1 MANAVFP
8 KFKENILAGG
18 AGVFSLSGA
27 VVKVWAYNSY
37 TYDAA
42 DVYISDTNI
51 SASAGVQKSLALTT
65 KTFTN
70 GTFDAADQTLTAVA
84 ASASASISSL
94 VVYISNGT
102 SASNALVCYID
113 TGTGFTVTP
122 NGGDVIIQ
130 WNGSGIFSL

>member
-8 KFKENILAGG
+8 KFKENLIAGN
-18 AGVFSLSGA
+18 ANFSLSAA
-27 VVKVWAYNSY
+27 VVKVYACNSY

-42 DVYISDTNI
+42 DVYLSDTNI
-51 SASAGVQKSLALTT
+51 SLSAGVRVSPALAG

-70 GTFDAADQTLTAVA
+70 GTFDANDTTLTAVA
-84 ASASASISSL
+84 ASASATISSL
-94 VVYISNGT
+94 VVYISNGG

-113 TGTGFTVTP
+113 TGTGVPVTP
-122 NGGDVIIQ
+122 NGGDIIIQ